1 MEAAHPGCVLR
12 LRSVQA
18 EAGDATVTVV
28 IEDGGGHTRDELQD
42 QAQHL
47 QAAQRSALAQADLR
61 PGIQHHWSQLT
72 DAVFPVLVEHA

>member
-1 MEAAHPGCVLR
+1 MEAVHPGCVLR

-47 QAAQRSALAQADLR
+47 QAAQRSALAHADLR